1 MNPGQFLVLASYLLG
16 TKILGGSTIKLDT
29 IEDWIKNSAN
39 PNKYGTGYSG
49 GRLSSGSSSAFVE
62 LRRDTSGGSVVVSAS
77 AFMDSRASAFAA
89 KEWKGSKMDSKLEKM
104 FGRNKRVRI
113 DV

>member
-1 MNPGQFLVLASYLLG
+1 MKPAQFLVLATYLLG
-16 TKILGGSTIKLDT
+16 RNFLGGSTIKLDT
-29 IEDWIKNSAN
+29 IEDWIKHSAN
-39 PNKYGTGYSG
+39 PSKYGAGYAG
-49 GRLSSGSSSAFVE
+49 GKLSSGSSSAFVE

-89 KEWKGSKMDSKLEKM
+89 NEWKGSKMDSKLEKM
-104 FGRNKRVRI
+104 FGHNKRVRI